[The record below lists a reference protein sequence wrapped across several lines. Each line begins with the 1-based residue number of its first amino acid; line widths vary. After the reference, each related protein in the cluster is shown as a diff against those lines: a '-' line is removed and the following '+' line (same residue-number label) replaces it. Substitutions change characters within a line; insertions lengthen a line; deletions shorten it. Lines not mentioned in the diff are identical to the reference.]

1 MTTIPNNEIVV
12 PLQHVNTVVPLQ
24 DTYTVYPELDSAD
37 EVEPKNS
44 HPQMPNRSTRGRRS
58 AITNDY
64 IIYLQ
69 EQEFDIELEDDHT
82 SLNDA
87 KVSIH
92 FTKYQMP

>member
-1 MTTIPNNEIVV
+1 
-12 PLQHVNTVVPLQ
+12 
-24 DTYTVYPELDSAD
+24 
-37 EVEPKNS
+37 
-44 HPQMPNRSTRGRRS
+44 MPNRSTRGRRS